1 MPRDFICYFIFI
13 DELSWMDTKGSELF
27 NEQQKYVR
35 FYEELSNSQ
44 SLSAL
49 ELYEAAV
56 EHFIDNKIYS

>member
-1 MPRDFICYFIFI
+1 
-13 DELSWMDTKGSELF
+13 MDTKGSELF